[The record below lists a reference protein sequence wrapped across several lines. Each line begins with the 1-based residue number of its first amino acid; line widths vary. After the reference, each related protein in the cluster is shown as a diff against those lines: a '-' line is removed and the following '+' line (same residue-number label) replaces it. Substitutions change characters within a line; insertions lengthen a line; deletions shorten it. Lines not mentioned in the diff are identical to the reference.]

1 MVSNDHHEVITKKGR
16 EKLQYYK
23 SSSSYNKGGKGKVA
37 VCNDHHEVITKK
49 EVEKLRYVMIIMK
62 L

>member
-1 MVSNDHHEVITKKGR
+1 M
-16 EKLQYYK
+16 KLKQRRKWKTCGMYRSSWSYYK
-23 SSSSYNKGGKGKVA
+23 RGKGKVA
-37 VCNDHHEVITKK
+37 VCNDHHEVKTKE

>member
-1 MVSNDHHEVITKKGR
+1 MALYNDHHEVITKEEV
-16 EKLQYYK
+16 EKLRYIIIIIMKFY
-23 SSSSYNKGGKGKVA
+23 
-37 VCNDHHEVITKK
+37 TKE